1 VRKEEILK
9 EWKEIILI
17 MVNNGQKM
25 FTDPELAKSFSDR
38 SKALIIDM
46 KDLNS
51 CDACWVNDQY
61 GKWFKKYIAPKHQKI
76 MNQIK
81 MHGPEMKARLKEMG
95 FNIP

>member
-1 VRKEEILK
+1 MRKEEILK

-17 MVNNGQKM
+17 MVNDGQKM
-25 FTDPELAKSFSDR
+25 VTDPELAKSFSDR

-51 CDACWVNDQY
+51 CDSCWVNDQY
-61 GKWFKKYIAPKHQKI
+61 GKWFNKYITPKYQKLI
-76 MNQIK
+76 NQIK

-95 FNIP
+95 LNIP

>member
-1 VRKEEILK
+1 MRKEEILK
-9 EWKEIILI
+9 EMQELLLVLQK
-17 MVNNGQKM
+17 NGQKM
-25 FTDPELAKSFSDR
+25 VTDPELSKSFTDR
-38 SKALIIDM
+38 SDTLNIEIL
-46 KDLNS
+46 DLNS

-81 MHGPEMKARLKEMG
+81 LHGPEMKARLKEMG